1 MQQERD
7 DSRAKK
13 KLLYEAN
20 RKQQLGIDKVSPKSR
35 KMIRKKDSVIE
46 EKRVLELKPKQ
57 IKVTFDES
65 ISIEDKGFFIT
76 ESSQIVNQ
84 RKRFN
89 NNVIN
94 EIIKN

>member
-1 MQQERD
+1 
-7 DSRAKK
+7 
-13 KLLYEAN
+13 
-20 RKQQLGIDKVSPKSR
+20 
-35 KMIRKKDSVIE
+35 MIRKKDTIIE
-46 EKRVLELKPKQ
+46 EKRHVDPKPKQ

-84 RKRFN
+84 RKKFN